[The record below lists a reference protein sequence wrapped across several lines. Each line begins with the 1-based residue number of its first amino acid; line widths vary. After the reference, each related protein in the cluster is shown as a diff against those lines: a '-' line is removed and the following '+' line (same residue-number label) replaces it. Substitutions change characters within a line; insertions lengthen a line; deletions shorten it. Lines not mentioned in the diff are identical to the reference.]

1 MYQLRCSRQI
11 KCAGLLAILLTASS
25 LLSGCAGVM
34 HNMGYAPMQASTQEA
49 CAKAPVLL
57 ANLNQSIQ
65 NRHYQLPDGTLCSEN
80 SYFKAEQTRDKEQTK
95 KAREAN
101 QPQTE
106 HFFQK
111 LFET

>member
-49 CAKAPVLL
+49 CAKAPVL
-57 ANLNQSIQ
+57 
-65 NRHYQLPDGTLCSEN
+65 
-80 SYFKAEQTRDKEQTK
+80 
-95 KAREAN
+95 
-101 QPQTE
+101 
-106 HFFQK
+106 
-111 LFET
+111 